1 MATQRKLG
9 DFFGRKR
16 KTTEEGK
23 QDASAEIDS
32 VIPDSEREVEPD
44 DETTPNRPSCSSDTL
59 DHSRD
64 RSKTKKLK
72 KQKHATAFDP
82 EWKEGRPWLIY
93 KPSESMYC
101 EYCQE
106 FNKIPFGRDKWN
118 KTPCERLREESVK
131 DHKVTASHRDAAGL
145 HLQREASQFKNI
157 GELLNKSK
165 ELSKDSMV
173 KAFQCLYFLT
183 KRNIPHTTNF
193 EPLLDLLTDLG
204 LDVKSKLC
212 QGENAKYTSNTSIKE
227 FLLALS
233 DIVEMEILSEL
244 RKAKYYSLM
253 FDETTDIST
262 IEQMVIHAR
271 YVDENG

>member
-1 MATQRKLG
+1 MATQRKIG

-16 KTTEEGK
+16 KATEEGK

-32 VIPDSEREVEPD
+32 VIPDSEHEVEPD

-72 KQKHATAFDP
+72 KQKHATAFDT

-93 KPSESMYC
+93 KPSEGMYC

-131 DHKVTASHRDAAGL
+131 DHEVTASHRDAVGL

-165 ELSKDSMV
+165 ELSKGSFHMKSPD
-173 KAFQCLYFLT
+173 FQ
-183 KRNIPHTTNF
+183 
-193 EPLLDLLTDLG
+193 
-204 LDVKSKLC
+204 KSSHMTLFD
-212 QGENAKYTSNTSIKE
+212 
-227 FLLALS
+227 FLLISLKCYPYS
-233 DIVEMEILSEL
+233 QTEKFQISGPYVFSFSHGGL
-244 RKAKYYSLM
+244 RKLRCMDLFFIIK
-253 FDETTDIST
+253 
-262 IEQMVIHAR
+262 
-271 YVDENG
+271 